1 MCLDSEKLSLRCLS
15 TAQGRL
21 TWCQSEGQVM
31 GLPGGKH
38 LGNSSFLQKTEDR
51 VLRPFSGKMC
61 SLGRE
66 RLKFLKNSYIYIY
79 IFFFNLYFILEHIGS
94 DCKESAW
101 SAANALQSLGW
112 EDPLKKETAT
122 HFSILAREIPW
133 TEEPGGLQSMGSQ
146 KSQMWLS
153 N

>member
-1 MCLDSEKLSLRCLS
+1 
-15 TAQGRL
+15 
-21 TWCQSEGQVM
+21 M

-79 IFFFNLYFILEHIGS
+79 IFFICILY
-94 DCKESAW
+94 W
-101 SAANALQSLGW
+101 
-112 EDPLKKETAT
+112 
-122 HFSILAREIPW
+122 SILAQTVKNLPEV
-133 TEEPGGLQSMGSQ
+133 Q
-146 KSQMWLS
+146 QMRF
-153 N
+153 NP